1 MVAEYKKGG
10 PNNRMLLN
18 GLRNCINGMKI
29 RRAEKKQQRNVRKN
43 RKIFRRNSFAHRAL
57 EKVCKY
63 RNSFSG

>member
-29 RRAEKKQQRNVRKN
+29 RRAEKSSNEMSG
-43 RKIFRRNSFAHRAL
+43 KIGKFFDETVLHI
-57 EKVCKY
+57 EH
-63 RNSFSG
+63 